1 MKNEFNALNTS
12 SNLMVLVY
20 THHITPR
27 VKYAF
32 NMLFQQFLSCEVTYT
47 TQVEE
52 FIAYDGVKIS
62 YTKNP
67 LGKELFFRS
76 HSILFEKGIV
86 EQEIHV
92 SSWKGQKIF
101 FEQTDNSAMPFD
113 VFAAG
118 FYLLSRYEE
127 YLPHIKD
134 RFHRFPAKQSL
145 AYKNS
150 FLKIPIIE
158 YWLKELVLVL
168 QTKFPNFNP
177 PSRQFK
183 FLNTI
188 DVDNAYCY
196 LEKGLIRTVG
206 AVCRSL
212 FRFDFKP
219 ISKRFKVLLGKEKD
233 PYDTFDYLLK
243 LQKKY
248 DFESIY
254 FFLLADYGHNDKNI
268 THTSKKFQTLVKT
281 ISDYVKVGIHPSWAS
296 NSDSHKLSMEI
307 NRLESIVNREVH
319 RSRQHFLRLDLPNTY
334 RRLID
339 LGILHDY
346 TMGYASQVGFRA
358 GTSLPFY
365 FYDLDM
371 ETETSLMIHPFA
383 VMDGTLNEYM
393 ELPVDDAQY
402 LVKELLD
409 YVKEVDGVFISL
421 WHNETLCDNRHWKD
435 WRQVYEYTIEE
446 ALR

>member
-92 SSWKGQKIF
+92 MSWKGQKIF

-212 FRFDFKP
+212 LRFDFKP

-346 TMGYASQVGFRA
+346 TMGYAAQVGFRA

-371 ETETSLMIHPFA
+371 EMQTSLLIHPFA

-393 ELPVDDAQY
+393 ELPIDDAQY
-402 LVKELLD
+402 LVKEIIN

-421 WHNETLCDNRHWKD
+421 WHNETLGDNRKWKD

-446 ALR
+446 ALK

>member
-1 MKNEFNALNTS
+1 MVFNVGNTS
-12 SNLMVLVY
+12 GNLMVLVY
-20 THHITPR
+20 THQISPR
-27 VKYAF
+27 VRYAF
-32 NMLFQQFLSCEVTYT
+32 NMLFQQFLSCEVSFTA
-47 TQVEE
+47 QVEE

-67 LGKELFFRS
+67 LGSELFFRS

-86 EQEIHV
+86 NQEIHV
-92 SSWKGQKIF
+92 KSWKGQKIF
-101 FEQTDNSAMPFD
+101 FEQTENSALPFD
-113 VFAAG
+113 IFAAA

-134 RFHRFPAKQSL
+134 RFHRFPAKESL
-145 AYKNS
+145 AYKNG

-158 YWLKELVLVL
+158 YWLKELVLVI
-168 QTKFPNFNP
+168 QSKFPHFKP
-177 PSRQFK
+177 ASRQFK
-183 FLNTI
+183 FINTI
-188 DVDNAYCY
+188 DVDNAYCF
-196 LEKGLIRTVG
+196 LEKGLLRTVG
-206 AVCRSL
+206 AICRSL
-212 FRFDFKP
+212 LQFDFDP
-219 ISKRFKVLLGKEKD
+219 IPKRIRVLLGKEKD
-233 PYDTFDYLLK
+233 PYDTFDYLLGI
-243 LQKKY
+243 QKKH

-268 THTSKKFQTLVKT
+268 THTSKNFQTLVKT
-281 ISDYVKVGIHPSWAS
+281 MADYVKVGIHPSWAS
-296 NSDSHKLSMEI
+296 NTDNHKLTKEI
-307 NRLESIVNREVH
+307 NRLESIVNREVI
-319 RSRQHFLRLDLPNTY
+319 RSRQHFLRLDLPTTY

-371 ETETSLMIHPFA
+371 EIQTALMVHPFA

-402 LVKELLD
+402 LIKELLD

-421 WHNETLCDNRHWKD
+421 WHNETVSDNRHWKD
-435 WRQVYEYTIEE
+435 WKQVYEYTIEE

>member
-1 MKNEFNALNTS
+1 
-12 SNLMVLVY
+12 MVLVY

-92 SSWKGQKIF
+92 RSWKGQKIF

-212 FRFDFKP
+212 LQFDFKP

-346 TMGYASQVGFRA
+346 TMGYAAQVGFRA

-371 ETETSLMIHPFA
+371 EMQTSLLIHPFA

-393 ELPVDDAQY
+393 ELPIDDAQY
-402 LVKELLD
+402 LVKEIIN

-421 WHNETLCDNRHWKD
+421 WHNETLGDNRNWKD
-435 WRQVYEYTIEE
+435 WKQVYEYTIEE
-446 ALR
+446 ALK

>member
-1 MKNEFNALNTS
+1 VKNEFNALNTS

-92 SSWKGQKIF
+92 RSWKGQKIF

-212 FRFDFKP
+212 LRFDFKP

-346 TMGYASQVGFRA
+346 TMGYAAQVGFRA

-371 ETETSLMIHPFA
+371 EMQTSLLIHPFA

-393 ELPVDDAQY
+393 ELPIDDAQY
-402 LVKELLD
+402 LVKEIIN

-421 WHNETLCDNRHWKD
+421 WHNETLGDNRNWKD
-435 WRQVYEYTIEE
+435 WRQVYEYSIEE
-446 ALR
+446 ALI

>member
-92 SSWKGQKIF
+92 RSWKGQKIF

-212 FRFDFKP
+212 LQFDFKP

-346 TMGYASQVGFRA
+346 TMGYAAQVGFRA

-371 ETETSLMIHPFA
+371 EMQTSLLIHPFA

-393 ELPVDDAQY
+393 ELPIDDAQY
-402 LVKELLD
+402 LVKEIIN

-421 WHNETLCDNRHWKD
+421 WHNETLGDNRNWKD
-435 WRQVYEYTIEE
+435 WKQVYEYTIEE
-446 ALR
+446 ALK

>member
-86 EQEIHV
+86 EQQIHV
-92 SSWKGQKIF
+92 SSWIGQKIF
-101 FEQTDNSAMPFD
+101 FEQPDNSAMPFD

-346 TMGYASQVGFRA
+346 TMGYAAQVGFRA

-371 ETETSLMIHPFA
+371 EMQTSLLIHPFA

-393 ELPVDDAQY
+393 ELPIDDAQY
-402 LVKELLD
+402 MVKEIID

-421 WHNETLCDNRHWKD
+421 WHNETLGDNRNWKD

-446 ALR
+446 ALK

>member
-1 MKNEFNALNTS
+1 ME
-12 SNLMVLVY
+12 
-20 THHITPR
+20 
-27 VKYAF
+27 
-32 NMLFQQFLSCEVTYT
+32 
-47 TQVEE
+47 
-52 FIAYDGVKIS
+52 
-62 YTKNP
+62 
-67 LGKELFFRS
+67 RS
-76 HSILFEKGIV
+76 KD
-86 EQEIHV
+86 
-92 SSWKGQKIF
+92 F
-101 FEQTDNSAMPFD
+101 FEQTENSALPFD

-134 RFHRFPAKQSL
+134 RFHRFPAKESL
-145 AYKNS
+145 AYKNG

-158 YWLKELVLVL
+158 YWLKELVLVI
-168 QTKFPNFNP
+168 QSKFPDFKP
-177 PSRQFK
+177 ASRKFK
-183 FLNTI
+183 FINTI

-196 LEKGLIRTVG
+196 LEKGLLRTVG
-206 AVCRSL
+206 AICRSL
-212 FRFDFKP
+212 LQFDFNP
-219 ISKRFKVLLGKEKD
+219 IPKRIRVLLGKEKD
-233 PYDTFDYLLK
+233 PYDTFDYLLDI
-243 LQKKY
+243 QKKY
-248 DFESIY
+248 DFKSIY
-254 FFLLADYGHNDKNI
+254 FFLLADYGYNDKNI
-268 THTSKKFQTLVKT
+268 AHTSKKFQALVKT
-281 ISDYVKVGIHPSWAS
+281 MADYVKVGIHPSWAS
-296 NSDSHKLSMEI
+296 NTDTHKLSKEI
-307 NRLESIVNREVH
+307 NRLEAIVNREVI
-319 RSRQHFLRLDLPNTY
+319 RSRQHFLRLDLPTTY

-339 LGILHDY
+339 LGILQDY

-371 ETETSLMIHPFA
+371 EMQTSLMLHPFA

-435 WRQVYEYTIEE
+435 WRQVYEFTIEE

>member
-1 MKNEFNALNTS
+1 MKNEFNVLNTLR
-12 SNLMVLVY
+12 NLMVLVY

-92 SSWKGQKIF
+92 RSWKGQKIF

-212 FRFDFKP
+212 LRFEVKP
-219 ISKRFKVLLGKEKD
+219 ISKRIKVLLGKEKD

-248 DFESIY
+248 DFESMY

-268 THTSKKFQTLVKT
+268 SHTSKKFQILVKT

-319 RSRQHFLRLDLPNTY
+319 RSRQHFLRLDLPSSY

-339 LGILHDY
+339 LDILHDY
-346 TMGYASQVGFRA
+346 TMGYAAQVGFRA

-371 ETETSLMIHPFA
+371 EMQTSLLIHPFA

-393 ELPVDDAQY
+393 ELPIDEAQY
-402 LVKELLD
+402 LVKEIID

-421 WHNETLCDNRHWKD
+421 WHNETLSDNRNWKD

-446 ALR
+446 ALK